1 MGRSFFQNTCK
12 PEGFGG
18 KMMVTMMNNGHAAM
32 AKWGFSHIQ
41 IEDNMQ
47 ILDIGCGGGANVA
60 TMLKENSGGKVYGID
75 YSEVSVEKSTKVN
88 KKAIADGKCEIK
100 QGNVEKLEFVDEM
113 FDLVTA
119 FETIYFWPDLEKCF
133 KEVYRV
139 VKNGGRFMV
148 CNESSGT
155 NASDEKWTS
164 IIEGM
169 TVYKPTEIK
178 AFLVQA
184 GFINIEVDTN
194 EKKWVNVIAYK
205 K

>member
-18 KMMVTMMNNGHAAM
+18 KMMVAMMNNGHAAM

-41 IEDNMQ
+41 INDGSQ

-60 TMLKENSGGKVYGID
+60 TMLKENPKGKVYGID
-75 YSEVSVEKSTKVN
+75 YSEVSVAKSAKVN
-88 KKAIADGKCEIK
+88 KKAIAEGKCEIK
-100 QGNVEKLEFVDEM
+100 KGNVAALDFVDDG
-113 FDLVTA
+113 FDLATA
-119 FETIYFWPDLEKCF
+119 FETIYFWPDLVKCF

-139 VKNGGRFMV
+139 IKPGGKFMI
-148 CNESSGT
+148 CNESCGAS
-155 NASDEKWTS
+155 ASDEKWTS

-169 TVYKPTEIK
+169 TVYKPVEIK
-178 AFLVQA
+178 DYLEKA
-184 GFINIEVDTN
+184 GFTQIEVDTN
-194 EKKWVNVIAYK
+194 EKNWVTVVACK